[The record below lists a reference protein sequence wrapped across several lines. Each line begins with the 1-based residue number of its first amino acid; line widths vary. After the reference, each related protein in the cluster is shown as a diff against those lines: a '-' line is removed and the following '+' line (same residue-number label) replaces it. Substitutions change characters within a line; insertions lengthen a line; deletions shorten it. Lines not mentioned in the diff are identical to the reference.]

1 MNPSELDQNQGSGLE
16 QKGTFGTPDLSEAER
31 DAQQDQLMRR
41 RRLLRLAGIAFM
53 GAVLILLLGGI
64 FLLLRLQSSKKATSV
79 VDKYD
84 VSNLPLDG
92 LAGNNTSSIQNGSL
106 DKLLINGNLVVG
118 GKISLSGQ
126 AIDDIAAGLSG
137 KVNLQGG
144 TPGTAEVGNINITGT
159 LVAGAVQASGAGL
172 TNINATSISSGTLS
186 DARLGVTVTRL
197 GQTIPLSALQPTILS
212 SLNGVSNNGGNID
225 IIGGSNVTISTDP
238 TSKTI
243 TIASTNPGGD
253 ITDIVAGSGLQGGGA
268 SGSVTLA
275 VDSSVARLNGSSAD
289 GQVFSGTNQ
298 IFRNSS
304 DSVTAWRIQNAAG
317 TNTVLVADTA
327 NGRLAVNQA
336 SAGYALDVN
345 GDVNVVSGN
354 AFRIGGTA
362 ICTSGG
368 CAASAGSSNYIQNS
382 ASMQTGAN
390 FNFEIASVNSV
401 GGVIQGKSG
410 QVSDLFQLKNG
421 SGNTTAAFGANGN
434 LTLKTTTNSSTAF
447 QLQDASGSPILNTAT
462 TTTSGLATTTVS
474 GLLQAKSAI
483 ISGYI
488 LPSNFIVS
496 TNSSGGSLPAATYE
510 YRMTER
516 GYLNSESVAIPT
528 SPTTVVTS
536 GSTSVNSLSWTS
548 TGIDNQTGYR
558 LYRTTDGGLN
568 WQYVDLSATAVSVN
582 DDGSSLAWAPSSS
595 TPNLNSKT
603 YGLDSELII
612 GAASALRFADRTGS
626 YVASITYNL
635 SDESLDLTS
644 EEDMSLES
652 GAGILLNP
660 LNGTIIRSGS
670 NNVGSFQVQNNSSFS
685 VLDVDTA
692 NLRVGVNTSTPSA
705 NLDVRPQAVGDL
717 AFFIKQVASSTADIL
732 QFQNSSSVTVFNID
746 ATGHLASGE
755 SLPGV
760 PIVGIDPN
768 SGVDKGDLINTD
780 GPLKAW
786 AGSGLTLNISAGS
799 AYTADLNGSPTK
811 IKRCN
816 LASNTTLSMP
826 NNSTRY
832 VYALANGV
840 DSTTG
845 TTCTFVAGSTP
856 DTFNASK
863 PTVVIAKVVT
873 SGGTIT
879 SVADTRFF
887 IGGSLTYV
895 QTSSAVEAGMIVKAD
910 TSADNQV
917 QTTTTGADTGVE
929 GIIVIGNNLAGRAIM
944 MTSGS
949 AWAQAVAG
957 ATRASCA
964 GTSTTAGEV
973 NNVTSAVNT
982 CVGRVKSNASTT
994 TPSVLVHVA
1003 PN

>member
-1 MNPSELDQNQGSGLE
+1 MNPSELDQNQGSELE

-53 GAVLILLLGGI
+53 GAVLILLLGGT
-64 FLLLRLQSSKKATSV
+64 FLLLRLQSNKKATSV
-79 VDKYD
+79 EDKYG

-172 TNINATSISSGTLS
+172 TNINATNISSGTLS

-212 SLNGVSNNGGNID
+212 SLNGVSNNGGNVD

-243 TIASTNPGGD
+243 TIASANPGGD
-253 ITDIVAGSGLQGGGA
+253 ITDIVAGSGLQGGGT

-275 VDSSVARLNGSSAD
+275 VDSSVARLSGSSAN

-298 IFRNSS
+298 TFRNSS

-317 TNTVLVADTA
+317 TNTVLVADTT

-345 GDVNVVSGN
+345 GDVNVASGN

-390 FNFEIASVNSV
+390 FNFEIASINSV

-410 QVSDLFQLKNG
+410 QISDLFQLKNG

-434 LTLKTTTNSSTAF
+434 LTLKTTTNSTTAF

-462 TTTSGLATTTVS
+462 TTTLGVATTTIQ
-474 GLLQAKSAI
+474 GIMHTKSTALV
-483 ISGYI
+483 GTI
-488 LPSNFIVS
+488 LPRNFTAS
-496 TNSSGGSLPAATYE
+496 TTSSGGSLPAGTYE
-510 YRMTER
+510 YRLVER
-516 GYLNSESVAIPT
+516 GLYGNESVAIPST
-528 SPTTVVTS
+528 PTTITTT
-536 GSTSVNSLSWTS
+536 GSTSYNTLSWVPL
-548 TGIDNQTGYR
+548 GLGNEIGYR
-558 LYRTTDGGLN
+558 LYRTTDGGTS
-568 WQYVDLSATAVSVN
+568 WYYIDLAATTTSIN
-582 DDGSSLAWAPSSS
+582 DDGINFSWQAAIYTPSLVSKTAGDTPGLFLGYGTQFYFLDADGDNIAGLNFLPSTNLLSMSNSVGSIYISPSTSTVIQSS
-595 TPNLNSKT
+595 TNST
-603 YGLDSELII
+603 
-612 GAASALRFADRTGS
+612 
-626 YVASITYNL
+626 
-635 SDESLDLTS
+635 
-644 EEDMSLES
+644 
-652 GAGILLNP
+652 
-660 LNGTIIRSGS
+660 
-670 NNVGSFQVQNNSSFS
+670 SSFS
-685 VLDVDTA
+685 VLNSGGTNIFDVDTA

-760 PIVGIDPN
+760 PLVGIDPN
-768 SGVDKGDLINTD
+768 SGADKGDLINTD
-780 GPLKAW
+780 GPLKPS

-816 LASNTTLSMP
+816 LASNTTLSIP

-832 VYALANGV
+832 IYALANGA

-845 TTCTFVAGSTP
+845 TTCTFVAGSSP

-910 TSADNQV
+910 TTADNQV

-949 AWAQAVAG
+949 AWAQTVSG

-964 GTSTTAGEV
+964 GTSTTAGVV

-994 TPSVLVHVA
+994 TPSVLVQVA